1 MHDKEPQAL
10 WPVGASFVFLMC
22 NELLISLL
30 RQVHPLIRG
39 VSGLQS
45 ILDHRDD
52 GDRFCRVDGRLARFE
67 EIHQILDE
75 QGEEIRIRGDLLE
88 APSPF
93 FIPKVKGQLSP
104 R

>member
-1 MHDKEPQAL
+1 MGSL
-10 WPVGASFVFLMC
+10 FIFLMC
-22 NELLISLL
+22 NE
-30 RQVHPLIRG
+30 PLAIEANPPHIRG

-45 ILDHRDD
+45 ILDDRDD

-75 QGEEIRIRGDLLE
+75 QVEKIRIGGDLLE

-93 FIPKVKGQLSP
+93 LRPKVNGQ
-104 R
+104 